1 MSETENAVT
10 TGDKTLPMVVYVL
23 YLVSLLVGGIPAV
36 IGMIMAYVNQSSG
49 PAWHYSHYRF
59 QIRTFWISLLYAVIG
74 GLTVQVGIGVLILLW
89 LLVWFVIRCVKGM
102 MYLNQGRSHPDPA
115 SWLFG

>member
-36 IGMIMAYVNQSSG
+36 IGVIMAYVNQSSG
-49 PAWHYSHYRF
+49 AGWHHSHYRF
-59 QIRTFWISLLYAVIG
+59 QIRTFWMSLLYLVIA
-74 GLTVQVGIGVLILLW
+74 GLTLYAGIGFLLVLLW
-89 LLVWFVIRCVKGM
+89 LGWFVTRCVKGM
-102 MYLNQGRSHPDPA
+102 MYLNQGRAHPDPA